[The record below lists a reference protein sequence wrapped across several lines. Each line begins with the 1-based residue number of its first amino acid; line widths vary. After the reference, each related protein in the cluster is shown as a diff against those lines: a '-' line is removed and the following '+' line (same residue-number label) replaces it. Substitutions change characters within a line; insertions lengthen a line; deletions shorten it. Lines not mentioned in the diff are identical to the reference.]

1 MDSTNGEKKMRKVV
15 YFIPVVAITGA
26 IIVAGMIMSRYLDT
40 SANRLLKEVMAVQTA
55 LEDEDWQQSLDGIV
69 TLREHWR
76 RVETMWTIILD
87 HAEIDNIWLSVA
99 RVEAAVNARDK
110 EAAEQE
116 LGALKV
122 LIEHIPE
129 KESPSFENIL

>member
-1 MDSTNGEKKMRKVV
+1 MRKVV